1 MSLKQIRTRLSELEA
16 DLEWYKKYGEY
27 INRVHPI
34 IDAEAS
40 GYADDDE
47 EYAEAFNQNANN
59 L

>member
-1 MSLKQIRTRLSELEA
+1 MSLKEIRTKLVELEA

-34 IDAEAS
+34 VDAEAS
-40 GYADDDE
+40 GYADGDE
-47 EYAEAFNQNANN
+47 ECVKAFNQNANN